1 MNITVWHLLLQ
12 NVANTSTP
20 KHTFV
25 LGKFRVLLGV
35 LRGKE
40 SYLLRILDFARAVL
54 FNVSVDVSILG
65 CLRTRVQVVG
75 LPADPYPQQL
85 WYYQKGSGATTC
97 QEDMI

>member
-1 MNITVWHLLLQ
+1 MLQ
-12 NVANTSTP
+12 NVARTSTL

-40 SYLLRILDFARAVL
+40 SHLLRILDFARAV
-54 FNVSVDVSILG
+54 SVDVSILG
-65 CLRTRVQVVG
+65 CLWTRVEVVG
-75 LPADPYPQQL
+75 LSADPFPQRL